1 LNPLNDLFGLTG
13 KRALI
18 TGSTKGIGYTL
29 AKGLA
34 SAGAE
39 VIINARHQD
48 TVDHAKE
55 KLTALGFTAYGL
67 VFDVTNRQ
75 QLDQAIN
82 EFEATTG
89 AIDILINNA
98 GIQLR
103 APLEDFET
111 DDFDH
116 LMVTNVNSVFYV
128 SQTIARHMIRRGE
141 GKIINIASVQSA
153 LARPTIAPYTAS
165 KGAVSN
171 LTKGMTT
178 DWAKYGIQINA
189 LAPGY
194 FETPLTEALVNDT
207 QFNTW
212 LCNRTPSNRWGKLDE
227 LIGACIFLSS
237 NASSFV
243 NGQTIYVDGGI
254 TACI

>member
-1 LNPLNDLFGLTG
+1 
-13 KRALI
+13 
-18 TGSTKGIGYTL
+18 
-29 AKGLA
+29 
-34 SAGAE
+34 
-39 VIINARHQD
+39 
-48 TVDHAKE
+48 
-55 KLTALGFTAYGL
+55 
-67 VFDVTNRQ
+67 
-75 QLDQAIN
+75 
-82 EFEATTG
+82 
-89 AIDILINNA
+89 
-98 GIQLR
+98 
-103 APLEDFET
+103 
-111 DDFDH
+111 
-116 LMVTNVNSVFYV
+116 
-128 SQTIARHMIRRGE
+128 MIRRGE

>member
-1 LNPLNDLFGLTG
+1 MKQLNDLFGLTG

-34 SAGAE
+34 AAGAE

-48 TVDHAKE
+48 TVEHAKAQ
-55 KLTALGFTAYGL
+55 LTALGFTAYGL

>member
-1 LNPLNDLFGLTG
+1 MNPLNNLFDLTG

-34 SAGAE
+34 FAGAE
-39 VIINARHQD
+39 VIINARHQS
-48 TVDHAKE
+48 TVDDVQAQFTE
-55 KLTALGFTAYGL
+55 LGLTAHGL
-67 VFDVTNRQ
+67 VFDVTDRQ
-75 QLDQAIN
+75 AVNMAIN
-82 EFEATTG
+82 DFEAQVG
-89 AIDILINNA
+89 VIDILVNNA
-98 GIQLR
+98 GIQIR
-103 APLEDFET
+103 APLEDFES
-111 DDFDH
+111 DDFDR
-116 LMVTNVNSVFYV
+116 LMITNVNSVFYV
-128 SQTIARHMIRRGE
+128 SQTVARHMIKRG
-141 GKIINIASVQSA
+141 GGTIINIASVQSA

-178 DWAKYGIQINA
+178 DWAKYGLQINA

-194 FETPLTEALVNDT
+194 FVTPLTEALVNDE
-207 QFNTW
+207 QFSGW
-212 LCNRTPSNRWGKLDE
+212 LCNRTPSNRWGE
-227 LIGACIFLSS
+227 LEELVGACIFLSS
-237 NASSFV
+237 KASSFV

>member
-1 LNPLNDLFGLTG
+1 MKQLNDLFGLTG

-34 SAGAE
+34 AAGAE

-48 TVDHAKE
+48 TVEHAKAQ
-55 KLTALGFTAYGL
+55 LTALGFTAYGL

-111 DDFDH
+111 ADFDH